1 MAKKR
6 ITLPKDF
13 TELLKKGD
21 INELIR
27 VFDKCEIEARGG
39 YSKGTALSFAE
50 CPHELAKWLV
60 EQGADIEALD
70 DYSYT
75 PLQKRSANRFLGNIK
90 SLLELGANV
99 NTSTRNGTPLHCA
112 AKDHNAENIKILLEY
127 GAEIAALTSYGYGER
142 RGDYTA
148 LELALMTCTNIE
160 IENTL
165 EVSKVLLNAGAQQT
179 EKMKEFVAKIGKTFE
194 QYRPNFFDESTEQ
207 TSNALDELYSIFEVE
222 PVPRRIVYDG
232 KSPITVKATTWQ
244 KQHEELWQLLVPGSG
259 LSQSVQG
266 EVIRITGKVAREL
279 LDNGGGN
286 WDIEFKKMV
295 DGYFKCIQQGNQL
308 SQVEIEE
315 LAVIT
320 SEVKAKNSENIYVMS
335 ELGVKWVLNNPIPIN
350 LPETDYDR

>member
-6 ITLPKDF
+6 KTLPKDF
-13 TELLKKGD
+13 EELLKKGD
-21 INELIR
+21 IQELIQL
-27 VFDKCEIEARGG
+27 FDKCEIEARGG

-60 EQGADIEALD
+60 EQGADIEALN

-75 PLQKRSANRFLGNIK
+75 PLQERSGKRFSGNIR

-99 NTSTRNGTPLHCA
+99 NTNTHRGTALHCA
-112 AKDHNAENIKILLEY
+112 AKNHNTENIKILLEY
-127 GAEIAALTSYGYGER
+127 GAEIEALVSDGYGEK

-148 LELALMTCTNIE
+148 LELTLRACCNID
-160 IENTL
+160 IKDTL
-165 EVSKVLLNAGAQQT
+165 EISKILLNAGAQKT
-179 EKMKEFVAKIGKTFE
+179 EKMKGFVTEIGKTFE
-194 QYRPNFFDESTEQ
+194 QHRPNFYDESTEQ
-207 TSNALDELYSIFEVE
+207 ISNDLDELYSIFEVE

-244 KQHEELWQLLVPGSG
+244 KQHEELWELLVPGRG
-259 LSQSVQG
+259 AAQTVQG

-295 DGYFKCIQQGNQL
+295 DSYFKYIQQENQL
-308 SQVEIEE
+308 SQEEIEE
-315 LAVIT
+315 LAIIT
-320 SEVKAKNSENIYVMS
+320 SEVKARNTENIYLMS
-335 ELGVKWVLNNPIPIN
+335 ELGVKWVLNNPIPKS
-350 LPETDYDR
+350 LTVTDYNR